1 MKHLITLLSFGLVAG
16 SFGFGLDAQAAGCAV
31 TTNVTASPL
40 SIDYDP
46 FLAATQRSSAF
57 SITLT
62 PPTAVAGQPRVRSI
76 DYQFLDTDSP
86 SQPQIGAQGALVEI
100 VRAGRSILHARGNT
114 DFTDPNGYNSVN
126 IPNGSNSGTGPVGVM
141 IADGRQ
147 DLAAGTQSENFDLG
161 YRCNFSDGSTTDGI
175 IPVVLTATV
184 STQFL
189 VRATVVGG
197 GSSKTLTIEPG
208 TRSASGG
215 MSVRSTGPFSIS
227 LASINNLTLRPE
239 GAMPNAVLPANQ
251 TLPYVVRVGGDV
263 MEPTSPPKM
272 CARSGLGG
280 SVIRVNTRIAG
291 GVDVDEVR
299 AGTYSDVLTVTV
311 TPEVNGAGTG
321 VNCSQN
327 LG

>member
-1 MKHLITLLSFGLVAG
+1 MKYYNALICAGIIAG
-16 SFGFGLDAQAAGCAV
+16 SIGMGSTAHAAGCAV
-31 TTNVTASPL
+31 TASITSTPL

-46 FLAATQRSSAF
+46 FVAATQRSPAF

-62 PPTAVAGQPRVRSI
+62 PPTAMAGQPRVRSI
-76 DYQFLDTDSP
+76 DYQFLDTDS
-86 SQPQIGAQGALVEI
+86 STQPQIGAQGALVEI
-100 VRAGRSILHARGNT
+100 TRAGRSILHARGNA
-114 DFTDPNGYNSVN
+114 DFTDPAGYNSVN
-126 IPNGSNSGTGPVGVM
+126 IPNGSSSGTGPVGVM

-147 DLAAGTQSENFDLG
+147 DLAAGVQSENFDLG
-161 YRCNFSDGSTTDGI
+161 YRCNFSDGSTADG
-175 IPVVLTATV
+175 VLPAALAASV

-239 GAMPNAVLPANQ
+239 GALPTAVLPANQ

-263 MEPTSPPKM
+263 MAPTSPAKQ

-280 SVIRVNTRIAG
+280 SVIRVNTRLAN
-291 GVDVDEVR
+291 GVDVNEVR

-311 TPEVNGAGTG
+311 TPEVNGGGAA
-321 VNCSQN
+321 VDCSQS
-327 LG
+327 